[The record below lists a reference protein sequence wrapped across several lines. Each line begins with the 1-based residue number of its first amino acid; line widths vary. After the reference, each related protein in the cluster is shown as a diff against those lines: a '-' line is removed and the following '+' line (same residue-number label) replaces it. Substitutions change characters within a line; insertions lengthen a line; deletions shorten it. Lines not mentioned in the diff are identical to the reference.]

1 MIPIDVGIQ
10 YIIPFINV
18 NMTEI
23 PWPDGNQTK
32 FWWKVLFLNALTSKN
47 LVS

>member
-23 PWPDGNQTK
+23 PWPDGNQPNFDEK
-32 FWWKVLFLNALTSKN
+32 CYF
-47 LVS
+47 